1 MEKIEIKNFK
11 AFKSRIALIPT
22 INRKNLLI
30 YGENGS
36 GKSSIYEALRL
47 VFYHK
52 RLLQPFVS
60 RGASAEVRQAEEESF
75 FRSFNNRKPTGE
87 PLVNFNITYNGNDF
101 KSFNSSTYQCFMLSY
116 ADLHYE
122 QHKIADGKIAE
133 IDVINLK
140 ELLSQV
146 FFPDFSIDDFLT
158 HKSATLISNVNN
170 VLRNKFAEDYC
181 INIENEAYD
190 VRIEQHHIRESN
202 GLHKIFNEAKINLAL
217 ILIFLESVK
226 LLASS
231 PEDGKRKLLVID
243 DLITSL
249 DACNRLYFA
258 NYLLTDFNTFQK
270 IFLTHNVGYNN
281 MIAMRIKEH
290 GVSGL
295 WNLYNLYITESGPQI
310 YSYDEIKSATDIRQ
324 EFDNGTLSP
333 AQTGVEIRKRFEAD
347 VNEVAKM
354 FQLDATSRAMDVIGD
369 IISGQNKF
377 YYCKQNGKIR
387 DANNLV
393 ESIETL
399 VSSASSD
406 SDKVSNIQSELSK
419 YHSDEDVKN
428 LVDFIKEFHFYE
440 RLFIHSL
447 AHGTAPMPTFIQK
460 EVYAATHLLERME
473 NLIKGIKDTV
483 TTP

>member
-1 MEKIEIKNFK
+1 MEKIEITNFK

-22 INRKNLLI
+22 VKRKNLLI

-60 RGASAEVRQAEEESF
+60 RGASKEVKKAEIESF
-75 FRSFNNRKPTGE
+75 YRSFNNRKPTDA
-87 PLVNFNITYNGNDF
+87 PSVNFNITYNNYDF
-101 KSFNSSTYQCFMLSY
+101 KNFDSLTYQCFMLSY

-122 QHKIADGKIAE
+122 QHKIEDGGIAE

-140 ELLSQV
+140 NLLSQV
-146 FFPDFSIDDFLT
+146 FYPEFSIDNFLAQ
-158 HKSATLISNVNN
+158 KSETLINNVNQ
-170 VLRNKFAEDYC
+170 VLREKFAEDYR
-181 INIENEAYD
+181 INIENDAYD
-190 VRIEQHHIRESN
+190 IRIEQHHIRESN

-226 LLASS
+226 LLESVL
-231 PEDGKRKLLVID
+231 EEGKRKLLVID

-290 GVSGL
+290 GVSDS
-295 WNLYNLYITESGPQI
+295 WILYNLYITESGPQI
-310 YSYDEIKSATDIRQ
+310 YSYDEIKSANDIRR
-324 EFDNGTLSP
+324 EFDNGTISP
-333 AQTGVEIRKRFEAD
+333 GQTGVEIRKRFEAD

-354 FQLDATSRAMDVIGD
+354 FQLDATSRAMDIIGD
-369 IISGQNKF
+369 IISGHNKF

-393 ESIETL
+393 ESIEAF
-399 VSSASSD
+399 VSGVSSD

-419 YHSDEDVKN
+419 YHSDADVNK

-460 EVYAATHLLERME
+460 EVYAATHLLESME
-473 NLIKGIKDTV
+473 NLIKGIKSTV

>member
-1 MEKIEIKNFK
+1 MEKIEINNFK

-22 INRKNLLI
+22 ASRKNLSI

-52 RLLQPFVS
+52 RMLQPFVS

-87 PLVNFNITYNGNDF
+87 PSENFNITYNGNDF
-101 KSFNSSTYQCFMLSY
+101 SNFDSSTYQCFMLSY

-122 QHKIADGKIAE
+122 QHKIEDGKITE
-133 IDVINLK
+133 MDIINLK
-140 ELLSQV
+140 EVLSHV

-158 HKSATLISNVNN
+158 QKSATLISNVNQI
-170 VLRNKFAEDYC
+170 LRDKFAEDY
-181 INIENEAYD
+181 IISIENEAYD
-190 VRIEQHHIRESN
+190 IRIEQHHIRESN

-217 ILIFLESVK
+217 ILILLESVK
-226 LLASS
+226 LLESA
-231 PEDGKRKLLVID
+231 PEEGKRKLLVID

-249 DACNRLYFA
+249 DASNRLYFA
-258 NYLLTDFNTFQK
+258 NYLLTNFNTFQK

-281 MIAMRIKEH
+281 MIAMRIKEY
-290 GVSGL
+290 GL
-295 WNLYNLYITESGPQI
+295 TSSWILYNLYITERGPQI
-310 YSYDEIKSATDIRQ
+310 YSYDDIKSAIDIRL
-324 EFDNGTLSP
+324 EFDNGTLTP

-347 VNEVAKM
+347 VNEVAKL
-354 FQLDATSRAMDVIGD
+354 FQLDSTSRAMDIIGD

-377 YYCKQNGKIR
+377 YYCKQSGKLR

-393 ESIETL
+393 EEIETL
-399 VSSASSD
+399 VSSVSSD
-406 SDKVSNIQSELSK
+406 SDKVSNIKSELSK
-419 YHSDEDVKN
+419 YHSDADVNN
-428 LVDFIKEFHFYE
+428 LVKFIKEFHFYE

-460 EVYAATHLLERME
+460 EVYAATHLLERIE
-473 NLIKGIKDTV
+473 FLIKNIKDTV